1 MENGK
6 AALTRNLTNGIGRGS
21 TEFFVLRPS
30 ERVLGEYIHHFV
42 RQPRFR
48 EEAKNNFTGT
58 AGQQRVP
65 RAFMENALIPLPPL
79 DEQRRI
85 VGILNRAV
93 RIERLRAQAQE
104 RLREFIP
111 ALFIKMFGD
120 PVENPMGWVEP
131 SLGVIANNCF
141 RNGLSPSSNGLVGGE
156 VLTLSAITCGW
167 FDFSKRKSARF
178 ERAPSSSQMLSQKT
192 FLICRGNG
200 NKRLVGAGAFP
211 DRESS
216 CVCYP
221 DTMIGVTV
229 DPKIVA
235 PAYLQYVWASQRVR
249 SQIER
254 AARTTNGTHKV
265 DQRVLSAVVFPL
277 PPIVLQRR
285 FAKIVESTRSAA
297 TIGTSNSCDLTAS
310 LMSRLLD
317 NAA

>member
-1 MENGK
+1 L
-6 AALTRNLTNGIGRGS
+6 AD
-21 TEFFVLRPS
+21 
-30 ERVLGEYIHHFV
+30 V
-42 RQPRFR
+42 R
-48 EEAKNNFTGT
+48 
-58 AGQQRVP
+58 
-65 RAFMENALIPLPPL
+65 IPLPPL

-85 VGILNRAV
+85 VDILNRAAK
-93 RIERLRAQAQE
+93 IERLRTQAQE